1 MVSTSADIWMIRL
14 YLPFTRH
21 TNAKEVSYSMDL
33 SRRDFLKLSGLSAGG
48 MLLPYDIKAATKRAP
63 RFDLRKAIGETPTIC
78 PFCAVGC
85 GAIVAADESGKRVIN
100 IEGDP
105 DHPINQGSLCSKGMA
120 LAQINT
126 VNGEVNARRLQKPM
140 YRAPG
145 ASTWEEKDWDWTLTE
160 IAKRVKNTRDENFIE
175 KDDEGRVVNRL
186 RAILSLGGAALDN
199 EECSLIVKAMRALG
213 LVYIEHQARI

>member
-1 MVSTSADIWMIRL
+1 MR
-14 YLPFTRH
+14 
-21 TNAKEVSYSMDL
+21 L
-33 SRRDFLKLSGLSAGG
+33 SRREFLKLTGAAAGG
-48 MLLPYDIKAATKRAP
+48 LMIPGGISAAALAAGFPLHKSV
-63 RFDLRKAIGETPTIC
+63 GETPTIC

-85 GAIVAADESGKRVIN
+85 GAIVAAEGDRVVN

-126 VNGEVNARRLQKPM
+126 VDGKVNPRRLQKIR

-145 ASTWEEKDWDWTLTE
+145 SSAWEEVDWDWAIET
-160 IAKRVKNTRDENFIE
+160 IARRIKGTRDEYFITA
-175 KDDEGRVVNRL
+175 DGEGRTVNRL
-186 RAILSLGGAALDN
+186 EAIASLGGAALDN